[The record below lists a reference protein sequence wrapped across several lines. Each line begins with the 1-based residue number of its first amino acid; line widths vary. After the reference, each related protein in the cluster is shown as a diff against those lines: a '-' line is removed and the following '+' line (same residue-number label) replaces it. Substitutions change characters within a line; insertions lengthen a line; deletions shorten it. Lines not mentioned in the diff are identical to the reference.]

1 MIMDRHVAPLL
12 LRSLTWTV
20 YSLLFCFASLTK
32 YLNESCKKHTMLLSL
47 AKTAIYERIAVFVS
61 RNEIINVF
69 MNRPALIVLTKTFLT
84 M

>member
-1 MIMDRHVAPLL
+1 
-12 LRSLTWTV
+12 
-20 YSLLFCFASLTK
+20 
-32 YLNESCKKHTMLLSL
+32 MLLSL